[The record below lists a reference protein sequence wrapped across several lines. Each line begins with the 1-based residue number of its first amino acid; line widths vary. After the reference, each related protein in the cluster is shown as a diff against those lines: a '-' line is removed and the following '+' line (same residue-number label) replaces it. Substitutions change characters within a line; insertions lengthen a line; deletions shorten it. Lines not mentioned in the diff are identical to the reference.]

1 MKIGIDV
8 NVDHGDKTHH
18 IIGDIDIPAIDPRKV
33 DRLLDRLIAAL
44 DSFEAAADAQR
55 FLADAQRGAVKD
67 SLDAL
72 KTIAG
77 VDGSLAKG

>member
-1 MKIGIDV
+1 MR
-8 NVDHGDKTHH
+8 VDININMDGGSHRIEIHG
-18 IIGDIDIPAIDPRKV
+18 GIDIPAIDPRKV
-33 DRLLDRLIAAL
+33 DKLLDRLILAL
-44 DSFEAAADAQR
+44 NSIEAAADAQR
-55 FLADAQRGAVKD
+55 SLADAQKGAVKD